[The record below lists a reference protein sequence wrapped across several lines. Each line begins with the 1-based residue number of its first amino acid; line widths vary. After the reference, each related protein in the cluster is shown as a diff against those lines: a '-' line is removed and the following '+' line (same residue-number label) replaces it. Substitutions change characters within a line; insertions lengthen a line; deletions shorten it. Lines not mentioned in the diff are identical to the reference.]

1 MRAARRSTAE
11 RPPLERRPDFAH
23 PTPCPMPIR
32 SLPAVPTTAGAR
44 LIAIDALRG
53 LVMLL
58 MLIDHV
64 RETFFLH
71 RQVSDPMD
79 ALTVDPALFFTRL
92 TSQLCAPAFVFL
104 TGLSAW
110 LYGRDRPVADTAS
123 FLLKRGAF
131 LIFLEVTFVS
141 FAWTA
146 EFPPSTLWLQVI
158 WAIGLSMLALAALLR
173 LPRGVQ
179 FALGVAIV
187 AGHNLLDGIRLEP
200 DSARFVP
207 WAILH
212 QRTFIDLWD
221 GVRARTSYPVLPWI
235 GVILLGYAAGPWFA
249 RGVAP
254 GVRMRRL
261 ATVGV
266 ALVAA
271 YVALRGL
278 NVYGDKPWIATGDAL
293 RTTMSF
299 LAATKYPPSLMFL
312 LPTLGATLLL
322 LAAFERRDRCAVAQ
336 RLATLGGAPMFFYL
350 LHLYVL
356 KALYLVALATFGA
369 NQGNYFGFDALWG
382 VWLASALL
390 IVPLYWPAAWFARLK
405 QRRKEVGWLKY
416 L

>member
-1 MRAARRSTAE
+1 MRAARRITAE
-11 RPPLERRPDFAH
+11 RPSLERRPDFAH

-58 MLIDHV
+58 MLVDHV

-123 FLLKRGAF
+123 FLVKRGAF

-200 DSARFVP
+200 DSAGFVP

-212 QRTFIDLWD
+212 QRAFIDLWD

-261 ATVGV
+261 ATVGI
-266 ALVAA
+266 ALVVA

-293 RTTMSF
+293 RTT
-299 LAATKYPPSLMFL
+299 
-312 LPTLGATLLL
+312 LLL
-322 LAAFERRDRCAVAQ
+322 LAVFERRDRCAVAQ

>member
-1 MRAARRSTAE
+1 MSPGSNPVAQST
-11 RPPLERRPDFAH
+11 
-23 PTPCPMPIR
+23 
-32 SLPAVPTTAGAR
+32 GGGR

-58 MLIDHV
+58 MLVDHV

-92 TSQLCAPAFVFL
+92 TSQICAPAFVFL

-110 LYGRDRPVADTAS
+110 LYGRDRPVAETAV
-123 FLLKRGAF
+123 FLIKRGAF
-131 LIFLEVTFVS
+131 LIFLELTFVS

-158 WAIGLSMLALAALLR
+158 WAIGLSMLALAALLHF
-173 LPRGVQ
+173 PRGVQ
-179 FALGVAIV
+179 FALGIAIA
-187 AGHNLLDGIRLEP
+187 AGHNLLDGFRLEP
-200 DSARFVP
+200 DSIGFVP

-212 QRTFIDLWD
+212 QRAFIDLWD
-221 GVRARTSYPVLPWI
+221 GIRMRTSYPVLPWI
-235 GVILLGYAAGPWFA
+235 GMILLGYAVGPWFA
-249 RGVAP
+249 RDVAP
-254 GVRMRRL
+254 GVRVRRL
-261 ATVGV
+261 IVLGI
-266 ALVAA
+266 ALIAA
-271 YVALRGL
+271 YIGLRSL
-278 NVYGDKPWIATGDAL
+278 NVYGDKPWLATGDSL

-322 LAAFERRDRCAVAQ
+322 LAWFERRDRCTSAQ

-356 KALYLVALATFGA
+356 KALYLVAFATFGA
-369 NQGNYFGFDALWG
+369 NQGKYFGFDALWG
-382 VWLASALL
+382 IWLTAALL

-405 QRRKEVGWLKY
+405 QRRKDLGWLKY

>member
-1 MRAARRSTAE
+1 MRAARRITAE
-11 RPPLERRPDFAH
+11 RPSLERRPDFAH

-58 MLIDHV
+58 MLVDHV

-123 FLLKRGAF
+123 FLVKRGAF

-187 AGHNLLDGIRLEP
+187 AGHNLLDGIRLEL
-200 DSARFVP
+200 DSAGFVP

-212 QRTFIDLWD
+212 QRAFIDLWD

-261 ATVGV
+261 ATVGI
-266 ALVAA
+266 ALVVA

-293 RTTMSF
+293 RTT
-299 LAATKYPPSLMFL
+299 
-312 LPTLGATLLL
+312 LLL
-322 LAAFERRDRCAVAQ
+322 LAVFERRDRCAVAQ

>member
-1 MRAARRSTAE
+1 MSPRSIPVA
-11 RPPLERRPDFAH
+11 
-23 PTPCPMPIR
+23 
-32 SLPAVPTTAGAR
+32 PADGGVR

-58 MLIDHV
+58 MLVDHV

-79 ALTVDPALFFTRL
+79 ALTVDPSLFFTRL
-92 TSQLCAPAFVFL
+92 TSQFCAPAFVFL

-110 LYGRDRPVADTAS
+110 LYGRDRPVAATTA
-123 FLLKRGAF
+123 FLVKRGAF
-131 LIFLEVTFVS
+131 LIFLELTFVS

-173 LPRGVQ
+173 LPRVVQ
-179 FALGVAIV
+179 FVLGIAIV
-187 AGHNLLDGIRLEP
+187 VGHNLLDGVRLEP
-200 DSARFVP
+200 GSAGFVP

-212 QRTFIDLWD
+212 QRAFIDLWD
-221 GVRARTSYPVLPWI
+221 GVRVRTSYPVLPWI

-249 RGVAP
+249 RGMVPDMRA
-254 GVRMRRL
+254 RRL
-261 ATVGV
+261 VATGA

-271 YVALRGL
+271 YVSLRWL
-278 NVYGDKPWIATGDAL
+278 NVYGDKLWIVTGDAL

-322 LAAFERRDRCAVAQ
+322 LAWLERRDRSAVAQ
-336 RLATLGGAPMFFYL
+336 RLAILGGAPMFFYL

-356 KALYLVALATFGA
+356 KMLYLIALATFGA
-369 NQGNYFGFDALWG
+369 NHGKYFGFDALWG
-382 VWLASALL
+382 VWLTSALL
-390 IVPLYWPAAWFARLK
+390 IVPLYWPVAWFARLK
-405 QRRKEVGWLKY
+405 QRRKDIGWLKY

>member
-1 MRAARRSTAE
+1 MA
-11 RPPLERRPDFAH
+11 
-23 PTPCPMPIR
+23 IR
-32 SLPAVPTTAGAR
+32 SVPATQSTGSR

-58 MLIDHV
+58 MLVDHV
-64 RETFFLH
+64 RESFFLH
-71 RQVSDPMD
+71 RQVTDPMD
-79 ALTVDPALFFTRL
+79 ALTVEPALFFTRL

-110 LYGRDRPVADTAS
+110 LYGRDRSPAATAA
-123 FLLKRGAF
+123 FLVKRGAF
-131 LIFLEVTFVS
+131 LIVLELTFVS

-146 EFPPSTLWLQVI
+146 EFPPSMLWLQVI

-173 LPRGVQ
+173 LPRAIQ

-187 AGHNLLDGIRLEP
+187 AGHNLLDGIRLDP
-200 DSARFVP
+200 DSAGFVP

-212 QRTFIDLWD
+212 QRAFIDLWD
-221 GVRARTSYPVLPWI
+221 GLRARTSYPVLPWI

-249 RGVAP
+249 RGVEP
-254 GVRMRRL
+254 RVRLRRFV
-261 ATVGV
+261 ATGA
-266 ALVAA
+266 ALIAA
-271 YVALRGL
+271 YIALRWL
-278 NVYGDKPWIATGDAL
+278 NIYGDKPWVATGEAL

-322 LAAFERRDRCAVAQ
+322 LAWFEQRGRCPAAY
-336 RLATLGGAPMFFYL
+336 RLAILGGAPMFFYL

-356 KALYLVALATFGA
+356 KALYLLALASFGA
-369 NQGNYFGFDALWG
+369 NQGKYFGFDALWG
-382 VWLASALL
+382 VWLTSALL
-390 IVPLYWPAAWFARLK
+390 VVPLYGPSAWFARLK
-405 QRRKEVGWLKY
+405 QRRKDLGWLKY

>member
-1 MRAARRSTAE
+1 MCPRSSPVAQ
-11 RPPLERRPDFAH
+11 A
-23 PTPCPMPIR
+23 
-32 SLPAVPTTAGAR
+32 SGGGR

-58 MLIDHV
+58 MLVDHV

-79 ALTVDPALFFTRL
+79 VLSVDPALFFTRL
-92 TSQLCAPAFVFL
+92 TSQICAPAFVFL

-110 LYGRDRPVADTAS
+110 LYGRDRPAAEAAV
-123 FLLKRGAF
+123 FLVKRGAF
-131 LIFLEVTFVS
+131 LIFLELTFVS

-179 FALGVAIV
+179 FALGIAIV
-187 AGHNLLDGIRLEP
+187 AGHNLLDGLRLEP
-200 DSARFVP
+200 DSIGFVP

-212 QRTFIDLWD
+212 QRAFIDLWD
-221 GVRARTSYPVLPWI
+221 GIRVRTSYPVLPWI
-235 GVILLGYAAGPWFA
+235 GVILLGYAVGPWFA
-249 RGVAP
+249 RDVAP
-254 GVRMRRL
+254 GVRVRRPIML
-261 ATVGV
+261 GI
-266 ALVAA
+266 ALIAA
-271 YVALRGL
+271 YIGLRWL
-278 NVYGDKPWIATGDAL
+278 NVYGDKPWLATGDAL

-322 LAAFERRDRCAVAQ
+322 LAWFEWRDRCAAAQ

-356 KALYLVALATFGA
+356 KALYVVAFVIFGA
-369 NQGNYFGFDALWG
+369 NRGKYFGFDALWG
-382 VWLASALL
+382 IWLTSTLL
-390 IVPLYWPAAWFARLK
+390 VVPLYWPAAWFARLK
-405 QRRKEVGWLKY
+405 QRRKDLGWLKY

>member
-1 MRAARRSTAE
+1 M
-11 RPPLERRPDFAH
+11 
-23 PTPCPMPIR
+23 
-32 SLPAVPTTAGAR
+32 
-44 LIAIDALRG
+44 IAIDALRG

-79 ALTVDPALFFTRL
+79 ALSVDPSLFFTRL
-92 TSQLCAPAFVFL
+92 TSQICAPAFVFL

-110 LYGRDRPVADTAS
+110 LYGRDRPVATTTA
-123 FLLKRGAF
+123 FLVKRGAF
-131 LIFLEVTFVS
+131 LIFLELSFVS

-158 WAIGLSMLALAALLR
+158 WAIGFSMLVLAALLR
-173 LPRGVQ
+173 LPRAGQ
-179 FALGVAIV
+179 FVLGVAIV
-187 AGHNLLDGIRLEP
+187 AGHNLLDGFRLEP
-200 DSARFVP
+200 NSTGFVP

-212 QRTFIDLWD
+212 QRAFVDLWD
-221 GVRARTSYPVLPWI
+221 GIKARTSYPVLPWI

-254 GVRMRRL
+254 GARARRL
-261 ATVGV
+261 IVPGI

-271 YVALRGL
+271 YVGLRWL

-322 LAAFERRDRCAVAQ
+322 LAWFERRDRCPVAQ
-336 RLATLGGAPMFFYL
+336 RLAILGGAPMFFYL

-356 KALYLVALATFGA
+356 KVLYLVALATFGA
-369 NQGNYFGFDALWG
+369 NQGKYFGFDALWG
-382 VWLASALL
+382 IWLTAALL

-405 QRRKEVGWLKY
+405 QGRKDIGWLKY

>member
-1 MRAARRSTAE
+1 MKRYIISSCASRSMRAARRITAE
-11 RPPLERRPDFAH
+11 RPSLERRPDFAH

-58 MLIDHV
+58 MLVDHV

-123 FLLKRGAF
+123 FLVKRGAF

-200 DSARFVP
+200 DSAGFVP

-212 QRTFIDLWD
+212 QRAFIDLWD

-261 ATVGV
+261 ATVGI
-266 ALVAA
+266 ALVVA

-293 RTTMSF
+293 RTT
-299 LAATKYPPSLMFL
+299 
-312 LPTLGATLLL
+312 LLL
-322 LAAFERRDRCAVAQ
+322 LAVFERRDRCAVAQ

>member
-1 MRAARRSTAE
+1 
-11 RPPLERRPDFAH
+11 
-23 PTPCPMPIR
+23 MPIR

-58 MLIDHV
+58 MLVDHV

-123 FLLKRGAF
+123 FLVKRGAF

-200 DSARFVP
+200 DSAGFVP

-212 QRTFIDLWD
+212 QRAFIDLWD

-261 ATVGV
+261 ATVGI
-266 ALVAA
+266 ALVVA

-293 RTTMSF
+293 RTT
-299 LAATKYPPSLMFL
+299 
-312 LPTLGATLLL
+312 LLL
-322 LAAFERRDRCAVAQ
+322 LAVFERRDRCAVAQ